1 MIGIN
6 DYTEME
12 VLVNGAWV
20 KADVLKVLENGM
32 ALYIVGEKNFAG
44 TYSMGACAPA
54 QECRAI
60 EAKPTTETRVKNAI
74 DIMGILQA
82 EGFEIDS
89 DGDWMPTK
97 DNGVYFG
104 VAMWA
109 SCGSTPDSDHS
120 YRSEWL
126 EEVEL

>member
-44 TYSMGACAPA
+44 TYSMGACTPA
-54 QECRAI
+54 QECRSI
-60 EAKPTTETRVKNAI
+60 EA
-74 DIMGILQA
+74 Q
-82 EGFEIDS
+82 
-89 DGDWMPTK
+89 
-97 DNGVYFG
+97 
-104 VAMWA
+104 
-109 SCGSTPDSDHS
+109 
-120 YRSEWL
+120 
-126 EEVEL
+126 